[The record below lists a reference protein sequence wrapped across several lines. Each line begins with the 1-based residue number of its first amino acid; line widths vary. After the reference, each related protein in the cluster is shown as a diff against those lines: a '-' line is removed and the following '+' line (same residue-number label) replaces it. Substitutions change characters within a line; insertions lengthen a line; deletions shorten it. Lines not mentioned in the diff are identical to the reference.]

1 MECQKQVDRL
11 NATLNERTDS
21 LNRCAFDLDN
31 AMTKNDK
38 LLDDNS
44 KLFSEIDR
52 LKNHIILLTEQNQK
66 VIVYV

>member
-31 AMTKNDK
+31 AMTK
-38 LLDDNS
+38 
-44 KLFSEIDR
+44 LFSEIDR